1 MADCLGQDLGSRQEM
16 EKKKKKKGQ
25 RLPKTKTR
33 AANKEAKT
41 KDTPHCWH
49 GILVVWFG
57 MMEIC

>member
-16 EKKKKKKGQ
+16 EKKKKKGQ

-41 KDTPHCWH
+41 KDTPHC
-49 GILVVWFG
+49 
-57 MMEIC
+57 

>member
-41 KDTPHCWH
+41 KDTPHC
-49 GILVVWFG
+49 
-57 MMEIC
+57 